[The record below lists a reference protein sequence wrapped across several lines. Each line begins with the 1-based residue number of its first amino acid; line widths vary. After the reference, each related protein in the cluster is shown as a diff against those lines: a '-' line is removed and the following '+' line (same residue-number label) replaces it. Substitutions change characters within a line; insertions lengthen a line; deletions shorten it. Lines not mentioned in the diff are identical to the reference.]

1 METEQ
6 ILDWVRDNLPQTILL
21 IGGILAICI
30 ALAYAKDKDGGKYKA
45 LMAVGLLFGI
55 AMLYESLT
63 MYTTWRS
70 ITAILVA
77 LAAFTLIIRPF
88 RDVNVSIIAALMI
101 MAFVYIWLGSF
112 DGAVLFD
119 QVDLTPLSQGW
130 VRIGIAFIA
139 GAIVYGICRF
149 AEAIV
154 KFFGKLLNCWPI
166 LLILGLVCIAEA
178 VFMFLGYGSIFDYV
192 DTSAVKDVIELNL

>member
-6 ILDWVRDNLPQTILL
+6 ILDFVRDNLPQLILL
-21 IGGILAICI
+21 IGGLLALCI
-30 ALAYAKDKDGGKYKA
+30 AVAYAKDKDSGKYKA
-45 LMAVGLLFGI
+45 LMFLGLLFGV

-70 ITAILVA
+70 ITSILIA
-77 LAAFTLIIRPF
+77 LTAFTLIIRPF
-88 RDVNVSIIAALMI
+88 RNVNFSIIAALMI
-101 MAFVYIWLGSF
+101 MAFVYIWLASF
-112 DGAVLFD
+112 EGVVLFD

-130 VRIGIAFIA
+130 IRIGIAFVS

-154 KFFGKLLNCWPI
+154 KFFGKLLNFWPI
-166 LLILGLVCIAEA
+166 LFVLGLICIAEA
-178 VFMFLGYGSIFDYV
+178 VLMFMGYGSIFDYV
-192 DTSAVKDVIELNL
+192 DTEKIKDVLELNL